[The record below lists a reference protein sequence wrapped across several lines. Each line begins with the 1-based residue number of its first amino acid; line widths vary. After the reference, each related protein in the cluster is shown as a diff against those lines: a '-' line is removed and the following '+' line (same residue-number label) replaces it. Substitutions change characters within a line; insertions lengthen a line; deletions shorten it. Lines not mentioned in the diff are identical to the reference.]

1 LRNAS
6 STKVVVD
13 EVRCWHSP
21 RCLVGD
27 RAVMTFLMAVL
38 TLKVAVLVNTSFAN
52 RKWLEMAIEA
62 KVDHQQQRNLATAR
76 ERLIQAELPLNV

>member
-1 LRNAS
+1 
-6 STKVVVD
+6 
-13 EVRCWHSP
+13 
-21 RCLVGD
+21 
-27 RAVMTFLMAVL
+27 MTFLMAVL

-76 ERLIQAELPLNV
+76 ERLIQAGLPLNVLNLEECSTKIVAIR

>member
-1 LRNAS
+1 
-6 STKVVVD
+6 
-13 EVRCWHSP
+13 
-21 RCLVGD
+21 
-27 RAVMTFLMAVL
+27 MTFLMAVL

-76 ERLIQAELPLNV
+76 ERTYSSRASIECLNLEERSTKIVAIR